1 MECMD
6 TVFFILS
13 LFLKIFTVYFAAV
26 ALFALRRRKR
36 YPHAGPQTR
45 FAVVVAARNEEAVIG
60 NLVYS
65 VLNQAYPAELR
76 DVYVVPNNCTD
87 FTEAAAAAA
96 GAEII
101 HCLGK
106 VAGKGEALHQA
117 FAQLLPKGYDAFVV
131 FDADNTLVP
140 DYLARMNDAFA
151 AGAMVCKSRT
161 KASNPAAGGVAG
173 CYGLYNTCFD
183 LIWNRPRAACGLS
196 AKLIGTGFAVHRKV
210 LEDLGGWNTSTIAED
225 AEFAAQ
231 CAGAGYRVS
240 WVPDA
245 VNYDEEPTD
254 FLLSLRQRKRWCSGV
269 MQVAKR
275 NTALLWRGD
284 APEPMLRWDM
294 TMFLLAPFAQAVS
307 AILMLC
313 GVVSSVITGDITSL
327 SLLGCGIGLYVL
339 GGMALAAALA
349 LLGGYG
355 LHRMT
360 KSILLF
366 PVFMA
371 SWLPLQVIS
380 LFRDTKNWTAITH
393 QGKGGTTASG
403 QYVSVPG
410 VR

>member
-6 TVFFILS
+6 TLFLVLS
-13 LFLKIFTVYFAAV
+13 LCLKVFTIYFAAV
-26 ALFALRRRKR
+26 ALFTLRRRKQ
-36 YPHAGPQTR
+36 YPRTAPKTR

-60 NLVYS
+60 DLVYS
-65 VLNQAYPAELR
+65 VLNQDYPPELR

-87 FTEAAAAAA
+87 FTEAAAAASGA
-96 GAEII
+96 GII
-101 HCLGK
+101 RCLGK
-106 VAGKGEALHQA
+106 VTGKGDALHQA
-117 FAQLLPKGYDAFVV
+117 FAQLLRKDYDAFVV
-131 FDADNTLVP
+131 FDADNTLAP
-140 DYLARMNDAFA
+140 DYLSRMNDAFA

-161 KASNPAAGGVAG
+161 KAANPTAGGVAG

-196 AKLIGTGFAVHRKV
+196 AKLIGTGFAVRREV

-240 WVPDA
+240 WVPEA

-254 FLLSLRQRKRWCSGV
+254 FLLSLRQRKRWCSGI

-275 NTALLWRGD
+275 KTAGLWRGS

-307 AILMLC
+307 ALLMVCGLTSGVVTGDLTYLTLALC
-313 GVVSSVITGDITSL
+313 GA
-327 SLLGCGIGLYVL
+327 GLYVL
-339 GGMALAAALA
+339 GGMALAAVLA

-355 LHRMT
+355 LRGMAGT
-360 KSILLF
+360 IVLF

-371 SWLPLQVIS
+371 SWMPLQVIS
-380 LFRDTKNWTAITH
+380 LFRDTKNWKAIAH
-393 QGKGGTTASG
+393 QGRGGSAASG
-403 QYVSVPG
+403 RLVSVPG
-410 VR
+410 MR